1 MKLAHDIPWSGHL
14 GIEKTKDRVL
24 QNYYWPGV
32 FKDVADYCRSCPEC
46 QKTVCRRRGETA
58 KLGQMPILDE
68 PFCRVGIDII
78 GKLNRSAQGNA
89 YILTSVDYATRYPEA
104 IPLPSIWGPR
114 ECVTDDGQ
122 LSIRKAPLPL
132 GSGGAKK
139 GGPPGLSDD
148 RENR

>member
-46 QKTVCRRRGETA
+46 QKTACRRRGETA

-68 PFCRVGIDII
+68 PFRRVGIDII

-89 YILTSVDYATRYPEA
+89 YILTIVDYATRYPEA
-104 IPLPSIWGPR
+104 IPLPSI
-114 ECVTDDGQ
+114 
-122 LSIRKAPLPL
+122 
-132 GSGGAKK
+132 
-139 GGPPGLSDD
+139 D
-148 RENR
+148 RESV